1 MSDPVAKDVEDV
13 LSSIRRLVS
22 DTSPE
27 AAPQMAQKAAP
38 KPDIRDALLLTSALR
53 VKEEDEA
60 ALNRDAPH
68 DAVPPYEVAKDDGE
82 TLAEALDRIEGE
94 LATGAEAAEQDVKP
108 DGEHVSDAVADD
120 LPEGSAED
128 PDVLSDDSDLAQ
140 SDLVSS
146 DSSPSDLASGDLTR
160 SDLGS
165 LRQAVSGAFI
175 GEPVMP
181 AVVHTTQNV
190 KKAVDVSSALETT
203 KNWGSR
209 APEDYYEDEEL
220 LASDLPAADLS
231 EWTEDDVAEDS
242 ADVAETDLAETDN
255 PATEAQVGET
265 DDAMGESE
273 DVHAFREDAP
283 EQGEDWTDA
292 VEPETAED
300 VVSEELEE
308 ESAEHD
314 DLSDTA
320 INSDTPDTEA
330 LIEDGADATAA
341 SQAGE
346 ISDEYEWDEEHEE
359 LEDPVN
365 IATFRHTPV
374 DTAQRI
380 DPLPLVAEGA
390 AVVDD
395 ETSEEHA
402 ADTAQVAENEDA
414 STEASDVEAEA
425 SEAKPTGLGDIDET
439 VLDEETLRELVS
451 DIVRKELTGELGER
465 ITRNVRK
472 LVRREIHR
480 ALATREF
487 D

>member
-22 DTSPE
+22 DTGPE
-27 AAPQMAQKAAP
+27 AAPRVTQKAAP
-38 KPDIRDALLLTSALR
+38 EPDLRDALILTSALR

-60 ALNRDAPH
+60 ALQEDASR
-68 DAVPPYEVAKDDGE
+68 DAVPPYEVATDEGE

-94 LATGAEAAEQDVKP
+94 LATEGEAAGQDVAP
-108 DGEHVSDAVADD
+108 DDEYVSDAVSDD
-120 LPEGSAED
+120 LPEGMAED
-128 PDVLSDDSDLAQ
+128 PDVLSDGSDLGQ
-140 SDLVSS
+140 SDLVSG
-146 DSSPSDLASGDLTR
+146 DPAPSDLASGDLTR

-190 KKAVDVSSALETT
+190 KKAADVSSAIETT
-203 KNWGSR
+203 KNWGAR

-231 EWTEDDVAEDS
+231 EWTDDDVAEDT
-242 ADVAETDLAETDN
+242 ADVAETDI
-255 PATEAQVGET
+255 PATDITETKVQVAGA
-265 DDAMGESE
+265 DDAEGESE

-300 VVSEELEE
+300 AVSEELEDE
-308 ESAEHD
+308 GAEHA
-314 DLSDTA
+314 DLADTE
-320 INSDTPDTEA
+320 IDTDAPDTEA
-330 LIEDGADATAA
+330 LIEDDADTAA
-341 SQAGE
+341 ATEAGD
-346 ISDEYEWDEEHEE
+346 ISDEYEWDEEREE
-359 LEDPVN
+359 GEDPVN

-395 ETSEEHA
+395 KTSEDAA
-402 ADTAQVAENEDA
+402 ADTAQLARSEEA
-414 STEASDVEAEA
+414 PTEASDTAAQAPEP
-425 SEAKPTGLGDIDET
+425 KPTGLGDIDET

>member
-68 DAVPPYEVAKDDGE
+68 DALPPYEVAKDDGE

-128 PDVLSDDSDLAQ
+128 PDDLSDDSDLG
-140 SDLVSS
+140 SD
-146 DSSPSDLASGDLTR
+146 DPAPSDLATGDLTR

-231 EWTEDDVAEDS
+231 EWTEEDVAEDS
-242 ADVAETDLAETDN
+242 ADVAETDLAEIDN
-255 PATEAQVGET
+255 PATEAQVGKT

-273 DVHAFREDAP
+273 DIHAFREDAP

-292 VEPETAED
+292 VEPKTAED

-308 ESAEHD
+308 ESAEPA
-314 DLSDTA
+314 DLSDTD
-320 INSDTPDTEA
+320 INTDTPDTEA

-346 ISDEYEWDEEHEE
+346 ISDEYEWDEE

-414 STEASDVEAEA
+414 STEASDAAAEA

>member
-27 AAPQMAQKAAP
+27 AAPQMAQKTPP

-68 DAVPPYEVAKDDGE
+68 DALPPYEVAKDDGE

-146 DSSPSDLASGDLTR
+146 DPAPSDLATGDLTR

-242 ADVAETDLAETDN
+242 ADVAETDLAEIDN
-255 PATEAQVGET
+255 PATEAQVGKT

-308 ESAEHD
+308 ESAEPS
-314 DLSDTA
+314 DLSDSA

-330 LIEDGADATAA
+330 LIEDRADATAA

-346 ISDEYEWDEEHEE
+346 ISDEYEWDEEREE
-359 LEDPVN
+359 VEDPVN

-374 DTAQRI
+374 DTALRI

-402 ADTAQVAENEDA
+402 ADTAQVAENEEA

-425 SEAKPTGLGDIDET
+425 SEAKPIGLGDIDET